1 MSWLSAAE
9 EFTNAL
15 STSQPTP
22 GGGAAAAMAGA
33 MGCAL
38 LLMAVGTT
46 LKRTNTP
53 AEDVPL
59 LKETQHCLQGLHSTL
74 KKLIG
79 QDADAYAAYMHAAK
93 LPKDNPS
100 RPQAVQDALWHA
112 ATVPADTAATCQQVL
127 QALDNVQGKIAPII
141 RADVFCARHL
151 LRGAVACALENVR
164 ANLTYITVAE
174 RAKQLTHILETY
186 ESGRN

>member
-1 MSWLSAAE
+1 MSWLPAAE

-15 STSQPTP
+15 SAPEPTP

-46 LKRTNTP
+46 LKRKHTP

-59 LKETQHCLQGLHSTL
+59 LKETRHRLQGLHSTL

-79 QDADAYAAYMHAAK
+79 QDADAYTAYMHAAK
-93 LPKDNPS
+93 LPKETPS
-100 RPQAVQDALWHA
+100 RPQAVQDALWFA

-127 QALDNVQGKIAPII
+127 QVLDKVQGKIAPII
-141 RADVFCARHL
+141 KADVFCARHL
-151 LRGAVACALENVR
+151 LRGAILCALENVR
-164 ANLTYITVAE
+164 ANLSLITDE
-174 RAKQLTHILETY
+174 KRIQSLTRILENY
-186 ESGRN
+186 EPDRN